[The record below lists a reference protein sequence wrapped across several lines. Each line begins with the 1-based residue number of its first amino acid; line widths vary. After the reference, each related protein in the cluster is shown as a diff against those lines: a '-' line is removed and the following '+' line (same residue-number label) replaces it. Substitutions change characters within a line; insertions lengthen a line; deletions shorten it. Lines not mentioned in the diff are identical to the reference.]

1 MTNKSNKLSLAQAIE
16 SSKNNYSLPFNH
28 FLVSFGDHLLFCFRH
43 LLFYLRYLYIN
54 LSSKNLEN
62 SKLYS
67 VWSIKAA
74 RKSTITKIRIQLKIM
89 MRIRIQSRGGG
100 GNVIQKCA
108 SPLAKSYHDDWPVN
122 MYLIFCVRDLVISFF
137 YDQLF
142 CSLRQGLL
150 VLDKFLKK
158 NYEKI
163 LTN

>member
-1 MTNKSNKLSLAQAIE
+1 MVNKSGKEKHHHKDPDPAQ
-16 SSKNNYSLPFNH
+16 NH
-28 FLVSFGDHLLFCFRH
+28 DADPDP
-43 LLFYLRYLYIN
+43 
-54 LSSKNLEN
+54 E
-62 SKLYS
+62 
-67 VWSIKAA
+67 
-74 RKSTITKIRIQLKIM
+74 Q
-89 MRIRIQSRGGG
+89 GG

-108 SPLAKSYHDDWPVN
+108 SPLAKSYHYDWPVN

>member
-1 MTNKSNKLSLAQAIE
+1 MTNNSNKLSLALAIE
-16 SSKNNYSLPFNH
+16 SSINNYSLPFNR
-28 FLVSFGDHLLFCFRH
+28 FLVSFSDHLLFCFRH

-62 SKLYS
+62 SKLHS
-67 VWSIKAA
+67 VWSIQAA

-89 MRIRIQSRGGG
+89 MRIRIQTRGGG
-100 GNVIQKCA
+100 TSSKNVRHSWQNPRYA
-108 SPLAKSYHDDWPVN
+108 PDYHYDWSVS

-150 VLDKFLKK
+150 VLD
-158 NYEKI
+158 
-163 LTN
+163 

>member
-1 MTNKSNKLSLAQAIE
+1 MVNKSGKEKHHHKDPDPAQ
-16 SSKNNYSLPFNH
+16 NH
-28 FLVSFGDHLLFCFRH
+28 DADPDP
-43 LLFYLRYLYIN
+43 
-54 LSSKNLEN
+54 E
-62 SKLYS
+62 
-67 VWSIKAA
+67 
-74 RKSTITKIRIQLKIM
+74 Q
-89 MRIRIQSRGGG
+89 GGG

-108 SPLAKSYHDDWPVN
+108 SPLAKSYHYDWLVN

>member
-54 LSSKNLEN
+54 LSSKNIEN

-100 GNVIQKCA
+100 TSSKNVRH
-108 SPLAKSYHDDWPVN
+108 PWRHPDYHYDWPVS